1 MTLEYLLKL
10 SAGPF
15 TSPLKQARNELGQFT
30 AQTKQMGSAGTQ
42 SVNQLGGA
50 FGGLAMKIAAA
61 FTAWKAGEAVFSGF
75 KKSIGLAAD
84 AETTAVAFKTLVG
97 SAELAKDVLGKVKK
111 MADTTPF
118 EFPELAGAAR
128 MLVAF
133 GEAAKDVPA
142 TLQRLGDVASGVA
155 APVGEIAEIYGK
167 ARTQNQL
174 FAEDINQLTGRG
186 IPIISELAKVLGK
199 PESAIKKLA
208 EEGKITFPLLDQAF
222 RNMTEEGGKFY
233 HMMQEQSGTTNGL
246 LSTLHDGVNNLFKKF
261 GEPLND
267 AIKPILNDA
276 ISLCTQL
283 EPVVK
288 EVGVH
293 MGEAMTAV
301 RNFVA
306 EAKSGG
312 GLAAAMGQKL
322 KEAFFSAADVAAV
335 PFRAIGAAL
344 PHLGSAFMA
353 VVTPAGEW
361 LMLKMENAALLFG
374 RIMMRQMAEVMA
386 ALPMKMGEAAAQT
399 LNKSANNAGKLGNMA
414 GAQAKEV
421 AAGMPE
427 ALSDAVA
434 GLEGAMAAAQ
444 DKLKA
449 EMARLG
455 GKDGVEQGGPGA
467 APLPS
472 WERPQEPTTKEKAKG
487 LDTATANANA
497 TKVDKNAAKRDDKQE
512 KARDYQEKELQI
524 DRARAAGDTAKA
536 TAMEKYLKM
545 LKEADSIQEKTG
557 VSEAEA
563 LKQARE
569 KAALQDKIKGMAN
582 ATQMVPKDVKAG
594 HKPKADDGSP
604 HKIHGYS
611 MKQGGRYMESAFKRR
626 DASGVTMD
634 SLMNRRA
641 SGLGNAMQSIKLSAP
656 GAAKNAQARREAAA
670 TAAQGGEHPL
680 AGLLKD
686 VAGKLG
692 KLAIA

>member
-15 TSPLKQARNELGQFT
+15 TSPLKQARNELGQLT

-97 SAELAKDVLGKVKK
+97 SAELANDVLGKVKK

-186 IPIISELAKVLGK
+186 IPIIAELAKVLGK

-267 AIKPILNDA
+267 AIKPLLNDA

-301 RNFVA
+301 RDFIS

-312 GLAAAMGQKL
+312 GLASAMGQ
-322 KEAFFSAADVAAV
+322 
-335 PFRAIGAAL
+335 
-344 PHLGSAFMA
+344 
-353 VVTPAGEW
+353 
-361 LMLKMENAALLFG
+361 
-374 RIMMRQMAEVMA
+374 
-386 ALPMKMGEAAAQT
+386 
-399 LNKSANNAGKLGNMA
+399 
-414 GAQAKEV
+414 
-421 AAGMPE
+421 
-427 ALSDAVA
+427 
-434 GLEGAMAAAQ
+434 
-444 DKLKA
+444 
-449 EMARLG
+449 
-455 GKDGVEQGGPGA
+455 
-467 APLPS
+467 
-472 WERPQEPTTKEKAKG
+472 
-487 LDTATANANA
+487 
-497 TKVDKNAAKRDDKQE
+497 
-512 KARDYQEKELQI
+512 
-524 DRARAAGDTAKA
+524 
-536 TAMEKYLKM
+536 
-545 LKEADSIQEKTG
+545 
-557 VSEAEA
+557 
-563 LKQARE
+563 
-569 KAALQDKIKGMAN
+569 
-582 ATQMVPKDVKAG
+582 
-594 HKPKADDGSP
+594 
-604 HKIHGYS
+604 
-611 MKQGGRYMESAFKRR
+611 
-626 DASGVTMD
+626 
-634 SLMNRRA
+634 
-641 SGLGNAMQSIKLSAP
+641 
-656 GAAKNAQARREAAA
+656 
-670 TAAQGGEHPL
+670 
-680 AGLLKD
+680 
-686 VAGKLG
+686 
-692 KLAIA
+692 